1 MMKKLM
7 SLGLAG
13 ILSTSLL
20 VGCSSNNDSKDDDT
34 VTIKYVDQNGNVKRE
49 KVTKD
54 EAKQIENNQKQQT
67 TKDNDSTKKEQPKKQ
82 TTTKE
87 QPKDEDDMTE
97 DEMYEKGLIKKHGG
111 HLEDE
116 AKEQEKIH
124 EQEDQEQQGKYPIR
138 YDADGTQINDENG
151 NLTPEFEQKRD
162 NSGDGDYN
170 YWDHHD
176 HVITQDELDEQGVH
190 YNDYEDQE
198 SIDNSNS
205 DVEESPSEPV
215 DQN

>member
-13 ILSTSLL
+13 ILSASLL

-34 VTIKYVDQNGNVKRE
+34 VTIKYVDENGNVKRE

-54 EAKQIENNQKQQT
+54 EAKQIERKQQT
-67 TKDNDSTKKEQPKKQ
+67 TDTTKKEQ
-82 TTTKE
+82 TTKE
-87 QPKDEDDMTE
+87 QPKDEDEMTD
-97 DEMYEKGLIKKHGG
+97 DEMQEKGLIKKNGG

-116 AKEQEKIH
+116 AKKQEKIH

-151 NLTPEFEQKRD
+151 NYTPEYEQKKQEEWNRHENYDDDEDYSNKDVHDSCIDPEDTTNTD
-162 NSGDGDYN
+162 N
-170 YWDHHD
+170 
-176 HVITQDELDEQGVH
+176 
-190 YNDYEDQE
+190 
-198 SIDNSNS
+198 
-205 DVEESPSEPV
+205 DVEESPSETIE
-215 DQN
+215 NN

>member
-13 ILSTSLL
+13 ILSVSLL

-34 VTIKYVDQNGNVKRE
+34 VTIKYVDENGNVKRE

-54 EAKQIENNQKQQT
+54 EAKQIERKQQT
-67 TKDNDSTKKEQPKKQ
+67 TDTDKKEQ
-82 TTTKE
+82 TTKE
-87 QPKDEDDMTE
+87 QPKDEDDMTD
-97 DEMYEKGLIKKHGG
+97 DEMQEKGLIKKNGG

-116 AKEQEKIH
+116 AKKQEKIH

-151 NLTPEFEQKRD
+151 NYTPEFEQKRD
-162 NSGDGDYN
+162 QSGDGDYN

-198 SIDNSNS
+198 SIENDN
-205 DVEESPSEPV
+205 DVEESPSETIE
-215 DQN
+215 NN

>member
-7 SLGLAG
+7 SLGLVG
-13 ILSTSLL
+13 ILSASLM
-20 VGCSSNNDSKDDDT
+20 VGCSSNNGSKDDET

-49 KVTKD
+49 KVTKE
-54 EAKQIENNQKQQT
+54 EAKEIEQNQKQQSN
-67 TKDNDSTKKEQPKKQ
+67 DNAKKEQPKKEQ
-82 TTTKE
+82 TTKE

-111 HLEDE
+111 HLEEE
-116 AKEQEKIH
+116 AKKQEKMH
-124 EQEDQEQQGKYPIR
+124 EAEDNNEGKYPIR
-138 YDADGTQINDENG
+138 YDADGTQINDEYG
-151 NLTPEFEQKRD
+151 NYTPEYEQKRD

-176 HVITQDELDEQGVH
+176 HVITRDELDEQGEH
-190 YNDYEDQE
+190 YNDYEEHDDT
-198 SIDNSNS
+198 SNIDS

-215 DQN
+215 ENN

>member
-13 ILSTSLL
+13 ILSASLL

-34 VTIKYVDQNGNVKRE
+34 VTIKYVDENGNVKRE

-54 EAKQIENNQKQQT
+54 EAKQIERKQQT
-67 TKDNDSTKKEQPKKQ
+67 TDTDKKEQ
-82 TTTKE
+82 TTKE
-87 QPKDEDDMTE
+87 QPKDEDDMTD
-97 DEMYEKGLIKKHGG
+97 DEMQEKGLIKKNGG

-116 AKEQEKIH
+116 AKKQEKIH

-151 NLTPEFEQKRD
+151 NYTPEFEQKRD
-162 NSGDGDYN
+162 QSGDGDYN

-190 YNDYEDQE
+190 YNDYEEHKDTTNT
-198 SIDNSNS
+198 DN
-205 DVEESPSEPV
+205 DVEESPSETIE
-215 DQN
+215 NN

>member
-13 ILSTSLL
+13 ILSASLL

-34 VTIKYVDQNGNVKRE
+34 VTIKYVDENGNVKRE

-54 EAKQIENNQKQQT
+54 EVKQIERKQQT
-67 TKDNDSTKKEQPKKQ
+67 TDTDKKEQ
-82 TTTKE
+82 TTKE
-87 QPKDEDDMTE
+87 QPKDEDDMTD
-97 DEMYEKGLIKKHGG
+97 DEMQEKGLIKKNGG

-116 AKEQEKIH
+116 AKKQEKIH
-124 EQEDQEQQGKYPIR
+124 EQEDQEQQSKYPIR

-151 NLTPEFEQKRD
+151 NYTPEFEQKRD
-162 NSGDGDYN
+162 QSGDGDYN

-190 YNDYEDQE
+190 YNDYEEHKDTTNT
-198 SIDNSNS
+198 DN
-205 DVEESPSEPV
+205 DVEESPSETIE
-215 DQN
+215 NN